1 MQISDAVHIQI
12 GIHHVARVVTGCHA
26 AGAHG
31 TPSRLWLRHERAVLR
46 HQHDRRADDVAAALI
61 AECRAAHEH
70 RDAFRL
76 RHAGWQTRAGKDF
89 SAIQRLL
96 QGAAYQHIVEG
107 RLVVV
112 DADAVDHPRLPASTR
127 DHDVPVALKPR
138 QQVDRRLFEVIHF
151 ALQKDRHARRGVGQG
166 EHLRTLDAH
175 DLSPCKPIGRLGAR
189 HITRVT
195 AEIGAFAGDPFLA

>member
-1 MQISDAVHIQI
+1 LARQSVGLIEASATCRSVTPYAFRSEFTTSRGSLLAVMRQ
-12 GIHHVARVVTGCHA
+12 VPAARLAAYGCA
-26 AGAHG
+26 M
-31 TPSRLWLRHERAVLR
+31 SVLLR

-61 AECRAAHEH
+61 AECRAAHEY

-76 RHAGWQTRAGKDF
+76 RRAGWQTRAGKDF

-112 DADAVDHPRLPASTR
+112 YADAVDHPRLPASTR

-138 QQVDRRLFEVIHF
+138 QQVDRRVFEVIHF

-175 DLSPCKPIGRLGAR
+175 DLPPASPSAASAR
-189 HITRVT
+189 GT
-195 AEIGAFAGDPFLA
+195 